1 MIYLTVYPFET
12 AFYCFIRQPYPQILV
27 PMECQCRMCPK
38 PYEALIAPSLKH
50 GKMAALSLT
59 VCPGSLPVSHLVHID
74 LEAVFREAVESEYIR
89 PVQVLWAMVI
99 C

>member
-27 PMECQCRMCPK
+27 PMECKSRMCPETYK
-38 PYEALIAPSLKH
+38 AFIAPGLQD
-50 GKMAALSLT
+50 GKMATLALT
-59 VCPGSLPVSHLVHID
+59 VSPGSLPVSHLVYID